1 MLLISLIVVSLT
13 VTSEFTNEEKK
24 AFFILQ
30 CLYSTLESKEKAADV
45 IKTLLRLN
53 RVNKSKDPGKE
64 VKRFVLFTKLS
75 KDINNFRVD
84 YKYYFES
91 SIIVRISNSYHL
103 PADEILTNFQ
113 ERIE

>member
-24 AFFILQ
+24 AYFILS

-53 RVNKSKDPGKE
+53 KINKSKDPGKE
-64 VKRFVLFTKLS
+64 VKRFICFTKLS

-84 YKYYFES
+84 YKYYVP
-91 SIIVRISNSYHL
+91 ITL
-103 PADEILTNFQ
+103 
-113 ERIE
+113 